1 MEDTEIIKEFVIES
15 GENLERLDREMVD
28 LESRPD
34 DADLL
39 GSVFRT
45 VHTIKGTCGFLSFGT
60 LEKITHHAENIL
72 CQLRAGER
80 KLTPPLVSLI
90 LDTVDA
96 VRTELR
102 SIEATSKESGAMY
115 TDLLS
120 RQEAAANLE
129 AAPVETEAP
138 SAVSTVLENPAEG
151 EAAKQSA
158 LSDSPLSDSTIR
170 VDVSLLNKLMN
181 LVGELVLVRNQ
192 ILQFNAG
199 HDDSVMNATSQKLN
213 LITTELQGGVMKTRM
228 QPIGMIWGKLP
239 RVVRDLAKSCGK
251 QIVLE
256 MDGETTELDKTVI
269 EAIKDPLTHI
279 VRNSCDHGIET
290 PAERL
295 RAGKLAQG
303 RLHLRAY
310 HEGGNV
316 NIEISD
322 DGAGIDPQKIREA
335 AVQRGLLRAADARL
349 SDREALNLV
358 FLPGFSTAR
367 QVSNI
372 SGRGVG
378 MDVVRTNIEKI
389 GGNVDLASKPG
400 EGTCVKIRIPLTLAI
415 IPGLVVSSSGERF
428 VIPQVNLLELVRLEG
443 EEALK
448 LIERVN
454 GTPLYRQRGKLLPL
468 ASLGEVLGLSEGSKW
483 SEREVISMAILQAE
497 DHRFGLI
504 VDGINDTQEI
514 VVKPLGGQ
522 LKGLRCYAGATIM
535 GDGRVSLILD
545 VSGIAR
551 ASGVIGDSQVA
562 ARERDA
568 DSRASSET
576 GERQKLLLFKAGG
589 FERLAVPL
597 SLVARL
603 EDIALSRVERATGG
617 MAVQYR
623 GKILPLIRVPDQPG
637 SFVAEAALQDPVHVV
652 VFADGDHRIGL
663 IVDEIIDIVEDFIA
677 VKEASR
683 CAGMLG
689 SAVIGGKVTDFIDLS
704 AVIRSFDEG
713 WLQDAA
719 SSVKEATVLLAEG
732 STFSR
737 GLMRCY
743 LDIAGHRVI
752 EAASSQEALA
762 KLAGGSIDIV
772 VTSLDLPDRGAFELL
787 DSIRQLPAL
796 RHIPV
801 VALAGRGASK
811 DGDTGNTGN
820 FSECLLKFDRVAML
834 RSLDRLSAAVECR
847 EPAAVE
853 R

>member
-1 MEDTEIIKEFVIES
+1 MEDAEIIKEFVIES
-15 GENLERLDREMVD
+15 SENLERLDREMVD
-28 LESRPD
+28 LEKRPA

-39 GSVFRT
+39 ASVFRT
-45 VHTIKGTCGFLSFGT
+45 VHTIKGTCGFLGFGT
-60 LEKITHHAENIL
+60 LEKITHRVENIL
-72 CQLRAGER
+72 SQLRAGER
-80 KLTPPLVSLI
+80 KLTPQLVSLT

-102 SIEATSKESGAMY
+102 SIETTAKESGAMY
-115 TDLLS
+115 TDLLN
-120 RQEAAANLE
+120 RQEEAANLAE
-129 AAPVETEAP
+129 IPPAEEPDAA
-138 SAVSTVLENPAEG
+138 AVVLEPG
-151 EAAKQSA
+151 EDEVSKQG
-158 LSDSPLSDSTIR
+158 PLLDSTIR

-199 HDDSVMNATSQKLN
+199 RDDSVMNATSQKLN

-228 QPIGMIWGKLP
+228 QPIGIIWGKLP

-256 MDGETTELDKTVI
+256 MDGEATELDKTVI

-279 VRNSCDHGIET
+279 VRNSCDHGIES

-295 RAGKLAQG
+295 RAGKPAQG
-303 RLHLRAY
+303 RLQLRAY

-322 DGAGIDPQKIREA
+322 DGAGIDPQKIREV
-335 AVQRGLLRAADARL
+335 AVERGLLRSTDART
-349 SDREALNLV
+349 SDRDILQLV

-378 MDVVRTNIEKI
+378 MDVVRTNVEKI
-389 GGNVDLASKPG
+389 GGSVDLASKPG

-415 IPGLVVSSSGERF
+415 IPGLVVCSSGERF

-443 EEALK
+443 QEALR

-468 ASLGEVLGLSEGSKW
+468 ACLSEVLGLSEGSEW
-483 SEREVISMAILQAE
+483 SAREVISMAILQAE

-522 LKGLRCYAGATIM
+522 LKGLQCYAGATIM

-545 VSGIAR
+545 VPGIAR
-551 ASGVIGDSQVA
+551 ASGVIADSQVA
-562 ARERDA
+562 AHERDA
-568 DSRASSET
+568 ESRAGSNT
-576 GERQKLLLFKAGG
+576 GERQKLLLFKGG
-589 FERLAVPL
+589 SSERLAVPL

-603 EDIALSRVERATGG
+603 EDVALDRVERTTGG

-623 GKILPLIRVPDQPG
+623 GKILPLIRVPDQSGGRPAG
-637 SFVAEAALQDPVHVV
+637 VLLQEEALRDPVHVV

-663 IVDEIIDIVEDFIA
+663 IVDEIIDIVEDVIA

-704 AVIRSFDEG
+704 AVIGRFDEA
-713 WLQDAA
+713 WLQGGAGSA
-719 SSVKEATVLLAEG
+719 KETTVLLTEA
-732 STFSR
+732 SPFSR
-737 GLMRCY
+737 GLMRSY
-743 LDIAGHRVI
+743 LEIAGHRVI
-752 EAASSQEALA
+752 EAADAREALA
-762 KLAGGSIDIV
+762 KLAAGSIDIV

-796 RHIPV
+796 RNIPV
-801 VALAGRGASK
+801 LALTGHASK
-811 DGDTGNTGN
+811 DGAENTGN
-820 FSECLLKFDRVAML
+820 FSECLLKFDRLAML
-834 RSLDRLSAAVECR
+834 RSLDRLAAAVESR
-847 EPAAVE
+847 EPEAVE
-853 R
+853 E

>member
-1 MEDTEIIKEFVIES
+1 
-15 GENLERLDREMVD
+15 
-28 LESRPD
+28 
-34 DADLL
+34 
-39 GSVFRT
+39 
-45 VHTIKGTCGFLSFGT
+45 
-60 LEKITHHAENIL
+60 
-72 CQLRAGER
+72 
-80 KLTPPLVSLI
+80 
-90 LDTVDA
+90 
-96 VRTELR
+96 
-102 SIEATSKESGAMY
+102 
-115 TDLLS
+115 
-120 RQEAAANLE
+120 
-129 AAPVETEAP
+129 
-138 SAVSTVLENPAEG
+138 
-151 EAAKQSA
+151 
-158 LSDSPLSDSTIR
+158 
-170 VDVSLLNKLMN
+170 
-181 LVGELVLVRNQ
+181 
-192 ILQFNAG
+192 
-199 HDDSVMNATSQKLN
+199 
-213 LITTELQGGVMKTRM
+213 MKTRM
-228 QPIGMIWGKLP
+228 QPIGMVWGKLP

-251 QIVLE
+251 QIALE

-295 RAGKLAQG
+295 RLGKPAQG
-303 RLHLRAY
+303 RLQLRAY

-322 DGAGIDPQKIREA
+322 DGAGIDPQKMREV
-335 AVQRGLLRAADARL
+335 AVEKGMLRVTDARI
-349 SDREALNLV
+349 SDRDALHLV
-358 FLPGFSTAR
+358 FLPGFSTAKEI
-367 QVSNI
+367 SNI

-378 MDVVRTNIEKI
+378 MDVVRTNVEKI
-389 GGNVDLASKPG
+389 GGNVDLVSKPG

-443 EEALK
+443 EEALH

-468 ASLGEVLGLSEGSKW
+468 ACLGEVLGLAEASNW
-483 SEREVISMAILQAE
+483 SGREVISMAILQAE

-514 VVKPLGGQ
+514 VVKPLGNQ

-545 VSGIAR
+545 VPGIAR
-551 ASGVIGDSQVA
+551 ASGVIGDSQA
-562 ARERDA
+562 AAHERDA
-568 DSRASSET
+568 ASLARSVT
-576 GERQKLLLFKAGG
+576 GERQKLLLFKAGS

-603 EDIALSRVERATGG
+603 EDIALARVERATGG

-623 GKILPLIRVPDQPG
+623 GKILPLIRVPDGGRDASGNP
-637 SFVAEAALQDPVHVV
+637 SAETALQDPVHVV

-663 IVDEIIDIVEDFIA
+663 VVDEIIDIVEDVIA

-704 AVIRSFDEG
+704 AVIGSFDEA
-713 WLQDAA
+713 WLQEGA

-732 STFSR
+732 SPFSR
-737 GLMRCY
+737 GLMRSY
-743 LDIAGHRVI
+743 LEIAGHRVI
-752 EAASSQEALA
+752 EAADSREALA
-762 KLAGGSIDIV
+762 KLAAGAVDIV

-787 DSIRQLPAL
+787 DSIRKMPAL

-801 VALAGRGASK
+801 VALAGRPSQDGAAE
-811 DGDTGNTGN
+811 NTGD
-820 FSECLLKFDRVAML
+820 FSECLLKFDRLAML
-834 RSLDRLSAAVECR
+834 RSLDRLSAAVEGR
-847 EPAAVE
+847 ELVPA
-853 R
+853 